1 MFPGICVNT
10 PCTWKSS
17 AAIYICRHTASLFSS
32 GSYSKKAACLSHS
45 TDILITLPLRVYF
58 FLFLLSAASAGSHSF
73 LDISECRDREK
84 GTFSSSQLLPQEKMF
99 LFARDIF
106 SVTIGKLTFI
116 STIFCLMFIRQ

>member
-1 MFPGICVNT
+1 M
-10 PCTWKSS
+10 
-17 AAIYICRHTASLFSS
+17 
-32 GSYSKKAACLSHS
+32 SHS

-84 GTFSSSQLLPQEKMF
+84 DTFSSSQLLPQEKMF

-116 STIFCLMFIRQ
+116 STIFCLMFMRQ